1 MGLGQ
6 YIKDTRGELR
16 HVAWPTQ
23 SQTIIFTVLVVALSV
38 FVSLYL
44 GLFDYIFTGAIK
56 RVVSGGAPIEITQT
70 LVSTSTDS
78 AAPKVP
84 TLSTSTN
91 FR

>member
-23 SQTIIFTVLVVALSV
+23 SQTIIFTVLVVVLSV

-56 RVVSGGAPIEITQT
+56 RIVSGGAPIEITQT
-70 LVSTSTDS
+70 PVSTSSS
-78 AAPKVP
+78 AVTPSAP